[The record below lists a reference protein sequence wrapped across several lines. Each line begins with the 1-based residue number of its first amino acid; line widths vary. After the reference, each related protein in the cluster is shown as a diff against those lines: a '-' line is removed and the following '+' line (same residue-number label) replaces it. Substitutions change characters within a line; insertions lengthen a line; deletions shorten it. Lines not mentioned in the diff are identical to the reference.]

1 VKRIGLIVN
10 PTAGNGQGR
19 IDGCVAN
26 KQLAKQAEIIDLS
39 GTSRAEAEAN
49 GTRAIKEH
57 LIDGLVVVG
66 GDGTVN
72 LGVNLCAQTDVPL
85 GIIPSGTGNDAA
97 RSLDLVVGD
106 AEAAACQVISSL
118 DNPRI
123 VDLGKAQ
130 TRNQSFWYFC
140 TISAGFDALVNQ
152 TANRWKWPKGPSR
165 YKLAMLAELAK
176 FKPIHYRAV
185 IDGVAREFDA
195 MLCSVNNSKAFG
207 GGMLVTPDAKVDDGW
222 LDVFI
227 VHKIS
232 RLELIKVFPKVYT
245 GEHVSHPAVEIIRAK
260 KVSIESGNM
269 PAFSDGEA
277 RGYSPISAEIAPQAL
292 RVFAPK

>member
-19 IDGCVAN
+19 VDGSVAN
-26 KQLAKQAEIIDLS
+26 KQLAKHAEIIDLS
-39 GTSRAEAEAN
+39 GTSRTEAEAN

-123 VDLGKAQ
+123 VDLVKAQ
-130 TRNQSFWYFC
+130 TSNQSFWYFC

-185 IDGVAREFDA
+185 IDGVSREFDA

-269 PAFSDGEA
+269 PAYSDGEA

>member
-1 VKRIGLIVN
+1 MKRIGLIVN

-19 IDGCVAN
+19 IDGSVAN
-26 KQLAKQAEIIDLS
+26 KQLAKHAEIFDLS
-39 GTSRAEAEAN
+39 GTSRTEAEAN

-106 AEAAACQVISSL
+106 ADAAACQVISSL

-123 VDLGKAQ
+123 VDLVKAQ
-130 TRNQSFWYFC
+130 TSNQSFWYFC

-185 IDGVAREFDA
+185 IDGVSREFDA

-269 PAFSDGEA
+269 PAYSDGEA
-277 RGYSPISAEIAPQAL
+277 RGYSPISTEIAPQAL

>member
-1 VKRIGLIVN
+1 MKRIGLIVN

-19 IDGCVAN
+19 IDGSVAN
-26 KQLAKQAEIIDLS
+26 KQLAKHAEIIDLS
-39 GTSRAEAEAN
+39 GASRTEAEAN

-123 VDLGKAQ
+123 VDLVKAQ
-130 TRNQSFWYFC
+130 TSNQSFWYFC

-185 IDGVAREFDA
+185 IDGVSREFDA

-269 PAFSDGEA
+269 PAYSDGEA